1 MHRIKSLLLSLVLT
15 VATHHV
21 QASTTIVCL
30 LSGSGTTG
38 LATNDMKRLEIE
50 QTITFNEDFVEKWS
64 HRFLT
69 DYDFMEQNLIYSGE
83 SFDWLSFDTFVT
95 DQYIKISSKIN
106 KALPLEYIASNVRIL
121 AYIMEISVS
130 RSSGISVTSSN
141 LSFTAQVHELK
152 HYHYVYHA
160 SGKCIPAAKK
170 F

>member
-21 QASTTIVCL
+21 QASTTIVCI
-30 LSGSGTTG
+30 LSGSGTTD
-38 LATNDMKRLEIE
+38 LATNMKRLEIE
-50 QTITFNEDFVEKWS
+50 QTITFNEDFVEEWS

-83 SFDWLSFDTFVT
+83 SFDWLSFKTFVT

-106 KALPLEYIASNVRIL
+106 KVPPLEFIASNVRIL
-121 AYIMEISVS
+121 AYTMEISVS
-130 RSSGISVTSSN
+130 RSSGISVASSN

-152 HYHYVYHA
+152 HYQYVYHA

>member
-21 QASTTIVCL
+21 QASTTVVCL
-30 LSGSGTTG
+30 LSGSGTTD
-38 LATNDMKRLEIE
+38 LATDTKRLEIE
-50 QTITFNEDFVEKWS
+50 QTITFNEDFVEEWS
-64 HRFLT
+64 HRFIT

-83 SFDWLSFDTFVT
+83 SFEWLSFETFVT
-95 DQYIKISSKIN
+95 DQHIKISSKIN
-106 KALPLEYIASNVRIL
+106 QALPLEYISSNVRIL

-130 RSSGISVTSSN
+130 RSSGISVTSSS
-141 LSFTAQVHELK
+141 LSFTAQIHGLK

-160 SGKCIPAAKK
+160 SGKCIPAVKK